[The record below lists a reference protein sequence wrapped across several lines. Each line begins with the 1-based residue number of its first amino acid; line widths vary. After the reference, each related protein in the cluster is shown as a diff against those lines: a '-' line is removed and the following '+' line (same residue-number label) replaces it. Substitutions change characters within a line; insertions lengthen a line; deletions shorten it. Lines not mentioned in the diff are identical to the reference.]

1 MTATARPSAVGR
13 PAYSQPL
20 PREPQSAALA
30 RRMVRTVLETWH
42 LPQLVGEAEHVVS
55 ELVSNSVDHAR
66 GRYLRVTVTRIS
78 ECRVRLAVID
88 KSHDKPELK
97 TALPTDEHGR
107 GLAVIDAFSE
117 LWGVDTLQWGKRVW
131 AVLGDSAG
139 EDEQ

>member
-13 PAYSQPL
+13 PAYSQEL
-20 PREPQSAALA
+20 ARKPQSAALA
-30 RRMVRTVLETWH
+30 RQMVRTVLDTWH
-42 LPQLVGEAEHVVS
+42 LHQFVGEAEHVMS
-55 ELVSNSVDHAR
+55 ELVSNAVDHAR
-66 GRYLRVTVTRIS
+66 GRYMRVTVTRVG
-78 ECRVRLAVID
+78 ERRVRLEVID

-117 LWGVDTLQWGKRVW
+117 LWGVDTLQWGKRIW

-139 EDEQ
+139 KDEQ